1 MSLSVNDLTHI
12 IRSSREVLGL
22 DEFGRKKVDPY
33 ANRKYLYI
41 FKTPHD
47 TYNAVNYDACNA
59 YLNSFMTLFDVFG
72 SLNHA
77 GKHELSDNGNT
88 SEVWFEVSKEF
99 VEIIETPVMK
109 NAIKKLGVE
118 VVYEYPFGKE

>member
-22 DEFGRKKVDPY
+22 DQYGRKKTDPY
-33 ANRKYLYI
+33 ESRKYLYI
-41 FKTPHD
+41 FKSPYG

-59 YLNSFMTLFDVFG
+59 FLNSFMTVFDVWG

-77 GKHELSDNGNT
+77 GQHKLSINGNT

-99 VEIIETPVMK
+99 VEMLETETMR
-109 NAIKKLGVE
+109 NAIKQFGVE
-118 VVYEYPFGKE
+118 LVYEYPFGKE